1 MQTGKRF
8 AGNYCVIHREAGVL
22 LVGLRF
28 VQVIE
33 ELIGWDDADADAG
46 LFGYVVVRCF
56 EHGFLFRMVFLMN
69 VNLVVALI
77 SFRVIN
83 LQEVLGG
90 GVIDFFELFVDL
102 EMLFVFVHRFFNGFM
117 GLRR

>member
-8 AGNYCVIHREAGVL
+8 VGNYCVIHREAGVL
-22 LVGLRF
+22 LVGLGL
-28 VQVIE
+28 VQAAVIE
-33 ELIGWDDADADAG
+33 ELIGWDDADAG
-46 LFGYVVVRCF
+46 LFGDVVVRCF
-56 EHGFLFRMVFLMN
+56 EHGFLFTKVFLMD

-102 EMLFVFVHRFFNGFM
+102 EMLFVFVRRFF
-117 GLRR
+117 